1 MKSFGL
7 CRQIIRTSF
16 VNSKTV
22 NDKCLKRNLDLH
34 LKVVICN
41 IKFRKQLIIEIFYYI
56 FFHFYNCNHISMELG
71 TAIVTK
77 KWEMS
82 NLKYKLFLIFPSKI
96 ITIVTKS

>member
-7 CRQIIRTSF
+7 CRQIIRPSF

-41 IKFRKQLIIEIFYYI
+41 IKFKKTTDNRNILLYFLSFLQLQSYI
-56 FFHFYNCNHISMELG
+56 YGTGNCYRY
-71 TAIVTK
+71 K

-96 ITIVTKS
+96 ISIVTKS

>member
-1 MKSFGL
+1 MKNFGL
-7 CRQIIRTSF
+7 CRQIIRPSF

-41 IKFRKQLIIEIFYYI
+41 TTDNRNILLYFLSFLQLQLYI
-56 FFHFYNCNHISMELG
+56 YGTGNCNRY
-71 TAIVTK
+71 K

-82 NLKYKLFLIFPSKI
+82 NLKYKLFLIFLLK
-96 ITIVTKS
+96 

>member
-7 CRQIIRTSF
+7 CGQIIRPSF

-56 FFHFYNCNHISMELG
+56 FFHFYNCNLWNWELLSLQKMG
-71 TAIVTK
+71 NVKFEIQIV
-77 KWEMS
+77 S
-82 NLKYKLFLIFPSKI
+82 NFSSKI
-96 ITIVTKS
+96 ISIVTKS

>member
-7 CRQIIRTSF
+7 CRQIIRPSF

-56 FFHFYNCNHISMELG
+56 FFLFYNCNHISMELG

-77 KWEMS
+77 IGNVKFEIQIVS
-82 NLKYKLFLIFPSKI
+82 NFSSKI
-96 ITIVTKS
+96 ISIVTKS

>member
-7 CRQIIRTSF
+7 CRQIIRPSF
-16 VNSKTV
+16 VNSETV

-41 IKFRKQLIIEIFYYI
+41 IKFRKQLMIEIFYYI
-56 FFHFYNCNHISMELG
+56 FFHFYNCNHISMELE

-77 KWEMS
+77 NGKCQ
-82 NLKYKLFLIFPSKI
+82 I
-96 ITIVTKS
+96 